1 MTIDVIIAL
10 VTTIGLAVAISLAMF
25 AASAFAER
33 GKAGAARIA
42 IPAGHPDQPADSR
55 ELVLR

>member
-1 MTIDVIIAL
+1 MTIDVITAL
-10 VTTIGLAVAISLAMF
+10 VTTIGIAVALSLVMF
-25 AASAFAER
+25 AAGALASR

-42 IPAGHPDQPADSR
+42 IPADHPDQPADSR